1 MATRELGL
9 KTLLNK
15 IIENGKLLFVNPT
28 VFFAN
33 KEALQTYEY
42 TVPFEYKG
50 RPDLICLDVYD
61 SMEHIDY
68 LLKFNNIS
76 NPFSIDYLDVLQIP
90 NIGGTLKTLERPK
103 DRVDNIVRQEFLDK
117 KKLKPKDQRRSEF
130 LQKKYNI
137 KEVLPPNVLKTGFKT
152 FKFVKT
158 EDETATVMGAQAQN
172 PQPNIKKSKKILE
185 KLNNISLE
193 EAATDSKI
201 TEIASKDPEKLTK
214 GEIAKLN
221 KSGISVDDLKEI
233 EKINKDAGISM
244 EGDGVVSYDGKN
256 ASDAETVKSTI
267 KKFDTNGNYMG
278 TESIITSKNVDD
290 DKLTVTETKTLIKP
304 DGTVETTQT
313 TTFKK
318 ADNFGKLD

>member
-1 MATRELGL
+1 MAARELGL

-15 IIENGKLLFVNPT
+15 IVENGKLLLVNPT
-28 VFFAN
+28 LLFAN
-33 KEALQTYEY
+33 KKALQTYEY

-103 DRVDNIVRQEFLDK
+103 DVIDNVVRQEFLDK
-117 KKLKPKDQRRSEF
+117 KKLKPKDQRRSDF
-130 LQKKYNI
+130 LKKKYNI

-152 FKFVKT
+152 FKFVKI
-158 EDETATVMGAQAQN
+158 EDEMATIMGAQAQN
-172 PQPNIKKSKKILE
+172 PEPNIKKSNKVLE

-193 EAATDSKI
+193 EAAADSKI

-233 EKINKDAGISM
+233 EKINK
-244 EGDGVVSYDGKN
+244 EVGVSIDYDGKN
-256 ASDAETVKSTI
+256 VSDSETTKNTI

-278 TESIITSKNVDD
+278 TESTITAKNVDD
-290 DKLTVTETKTLIKP
+290 DKLTVTETKTLVKP

-318 ADNFGKLD
+318 ADDFGKLD